1 MMEQLLAEDTNN
13 IFFKHRIAWL
23 IMDSK
28 DPVSASQLDR
38 AFKLSREACGSGTP
52 ETPPDFLRTLAHIY
66 HVKNEGRKAVQTAV
80 QAVKAA
86 QAKEQP
92 ALARTILEEA
102 KTYKAAMTP

>member
-1 MMEQLLAEDTNN
+1 
-13 IFFKHRIAWL
+13 
-23 IMDSK
+23 
-28 DPVSASQLDR
+28 
-38 AFKLSREACGSGTP
+38 
-52 ETPPDFLRTLAHIY
+52 LAHIY